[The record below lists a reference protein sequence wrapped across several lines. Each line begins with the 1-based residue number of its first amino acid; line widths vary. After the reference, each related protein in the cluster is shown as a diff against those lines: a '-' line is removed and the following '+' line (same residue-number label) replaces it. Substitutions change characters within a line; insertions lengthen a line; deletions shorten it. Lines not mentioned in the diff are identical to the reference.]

1 MIQYLL
7 KKSSGGTSVTGEMT
21 EESVNQK
28 INQQKK

>member
-7 KKSSGGTSVTGEMT
+7 KKSSGGISNRTEMT